1 MGRQEAEPGTSPS
14 LHDILRVE
22 DGGLGF
28 SRQGERKRSPADE
41 GSPPYCAESR
51 GYPVM
56 VTLIS

>member
-28 SRQGERKRSPADE
+28 SRQGERKRSPAGKGGT
-41 GSPPYCAESR
+41 GSPPSALS
-51 GYPVM
+51 
-56 VTLIS
+56 